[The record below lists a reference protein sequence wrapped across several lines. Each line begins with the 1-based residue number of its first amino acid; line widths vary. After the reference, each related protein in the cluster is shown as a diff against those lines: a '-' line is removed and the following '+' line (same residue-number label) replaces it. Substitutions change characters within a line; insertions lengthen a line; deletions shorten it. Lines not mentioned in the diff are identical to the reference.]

1 MEKQIKIGTDNPE
14 HTIKSF
20 IDTWKCIENGEKIEA
35 EQRLYF
41 ENFETLFKTLT
52 PERWFLLKK
61 LRAGGPMDINTFTQ
75 TFDGNYTRI
84 HANVELLEHIGLIDR
99 TPGGKISVAWD
110 IVETRLRL
118 AA

>member
-1 MEKQIKIGTDNPE
+1 MEKQIEIGVDSAE

-20 IDTWKCIENGEKIEA
+20 IDTWKRIENGEKVKV

-61 LRAGGPMDINTFTQ
+61 LHSNGPMDIHTLTQ
-75 TFDGNYTRI
+75 TLDGNYTRI
-84 HANVELLEHIGLIDR
+84 HASVKLLEHIGLIDR
-99 TPGGKISVAWD
+99 TPDGKISVAWD

>member
-1 MEKQIKIGTDNPE
+1 MEKQIKIGVDSAE
-14 HTIKSF
+14 HTLKSF
-20 IDTWKCIENGEKIEA
+20 IDTWKRIENGEKVKA

-61 LRAGGPMDINTFTQ
+61 LRANGPMNIHTLARTL
-75 TFDGNYTRI
+75 DGNYAKIDT
-84 HANVELLEHIGLIDR
+84 NVKLLEHIGLINR
-99 TPGGKISVAWD
+99 TQDDKISVPWD